1 MKKRI
6 KWILIIIVIFGGIGA
21 IIEKTEPKT
30 NVDVKKQDTIKEV
43 IPTVK
48 ENNLNIE
55 VTSQIIKKVDK
66 KYRYFFD
73 IRNKDSKSFE
83 GEVRISLYR
92 SSPNTK
98 LGYDSF
104 STNKPIEPNL
114 GNSVYIDTN
123 TGPTSQMGENGIT
136 DFKYE
141 VVINN
146 QIIKTG
152 EGKISDKFENLD

>member
-30 NVDVKKQDTIKEV
+30 NVDLNKQDTIKE
-43 IPTVK
+43 ILPTVT
-48 ENNLNIE
+48 EDNFNIE

-83 GEVRISLYR
+83 GEVKISLYR
-92 SSPNTK
+92 SNPDTK

-123 TGPTSQMGENGIT
+123 TGPISQMGQNGIV
-136 DFKYE
+136 DYKYE
-141 VVINN
+141 VIVDKKVV
-146 QIIKTG
+146 KTG
-152 EGKISDKFENLD
+152 EGKVSDKFENLD